1 MHVSIDDNPSRKK
14 QTSLTISKDVLA
26 AAKALHINASRA
38 AETGIIS
45 AIKEV
50 QAEEWLRKNRNAL
63 EAHNARIDT
72 DGTLLTPEW
81 AMD

>member
-1 MHVSIDDNPSRKK
+1 MHTSVDNKSSRKK
-14 QTSLTISKDVLA
+14 QTSLTISRDVLA

-50 QAEEWLRKNRNAL
+50 QAEEWLRKHSRAL
-63 EAHNARIDT
+63 QAHNTRVDA

-81 AMD
+81 ALD